1 MQALEEQLLAAKYS
15 SDLSYQSISFDNI
28 KIQELEKESDVLRY
42 ELAKARNALEKE
54 SLRVR
59 KLERE
64 VEAFKAWLGGVLGV
78 RKVVE
83 GCEGVLMQEIE
94 SRLGTTTSKF

>member
-28 KIQELEKESDVLRY
+28 KIQEIEKDNDLLRF
-42 ELAKARNALEKE
+42 ELAKARTATEKENNRVKKLEKE
-54 SLRVR
+54 
-59 KLERE
+59 
-64 VEAFKAWLGGVLGV
+64 VETFKTWLGGVLGV
-78 RKVVE
+78 KKVVE

-94 SRLGTTTSKF
+94 ARLGNGPKF